1 MSSLGSNQ
9 WQAPAGH
16 SNRELE
22 APPKRPAVSG
32 LLEGSLLAMPIYTVP
47 KRCHTDTLGVSL
59 QNYTPENT
67 IAKSN
72 RFGPQV
78 TSQATEKERGI
89 PLPQSWRKTEGI
101 NRTYVISAC
110 KKLGDASVACM
121 NEGKLS
127 LQRRT
132 VTSKGQLYQNT
143 TQDSE
148 TTQTQRHPTLQQ
160 RLRIGSNE
168 KGKIDNT
175 LESRTENER
184 SLTQKSNETLFP
196 PKCNSKDTPL
206 VKNGLHSLEGRT
218 DIKRSLEQ
226 KNNFLFNHSGSS
238 GTDNYASL
246 KQRTVSTN
254 SQKEVLSSVPLT
266 AAKPENRTL
275 KAAENVN
282 FSKQN
287 ETGSEQNRSIKNG
300 SLERQKTPRKAI
312 AEGIKFTGKC
322 GPLQDA
328 RSPAISTI
336 RNKTTC
342 LQIIS
347 QKKPNIS
354 NPLSLT
360 NKNGRGRENSMDT
373 ETALLK
379 GDAPIQNACAKD
391 DPFKVENS
399 KVTVAVRVRPF
410 SIRDKN
416 EEMLQVV
423 SMAGQET
430 VVHHPDTRQVYS
442 FMFDFS
448 FWSFDKQHSNFASQ
462 TMVYQSVAGPLLETA
477 FEGYNTCLFAYGQTG
492 SGKSYTMM
500 GFDDDERGIIP
511 RFCEDLF
518 TRIANMESQQTYH
531 LEMSYFEVYNEKI
544 HDLLVFRTENA
555 QRKQPLRVREHPV
568 FGPYVEDLTVNVVS
582 SYSDIQRWLQLG
594 NKQRATA
601 ATGMNDKS
609 SRSHSVFTLVMTQT
623 KTNIVGKEECE
634 HRIISHVNLI
644 DLAGSE
650 RCSAS
655 QTSGDRLKEGVSIN
669 KSLLTLGKVISALS
683 EQCQSRKKV
692 FIPYRESVL
701 TWLLKDSLGGNSKTA
716 MIATVSP
723 AASNVEETLSTL
735 RYAKQA
741 CFIINTAK
749 VNEDMNAK
757 LIQELK
763 AEIQKLK
770 LAQKNVQDI
779 DPVKHRLYVQEITS
793 LRMKLHQQE
802 REMAEMQR
810 AWKEKLEQAE
820 KKKFEETM
828 ELQKA
833 GITFKVDNSL
843 PNLVNLNEDPQ
854 LSEMLLYMIKEGQT
868 TVGKCKP
875 NSGHDIQLSGVLI
888 ADDHCVIKHMEGTVS
903 ITPLGE
909 AKTYVNGKCISGPT
923 FLHHGDR
930 IILGG
935 NHYFRFNHPV
945 EVQKVKNVSHGASL
959 PDDSPKGFEF
969 AKNELLA
976 AQRAQLEL
984 EIEEAR
990 LRAKEEMMQGI
1001 QIAKEMAQQELT
1013 SQQKIYESQIKSLE
1027 VQLEKES
1034 HRKQLQEINNQTAAN
1049 KIQELEKA
1057 KRGLELEV
1065 HFNKKRLEM
1074 ETLAARE
1081 ALEDHTIRHAKI
1093 LEALEAEKQKIAQE
1107 VKTLQQSHGNRN
1119 KAEPNWSSLKL
1130 SMMIKEANTISSK
1143 LDKHTVFCRHDEM
1156 NEGSGKGSSLQVQVR
1171 NIRLGVATFWSLE
1184 KFEYKL
1190 AAMKELYETNN
1201 TNKADE
1207 IFYDPT
1213 DEWEHDLSNASM
1225 SSFSRRRSRSLRKSK
1240 RISGCL
1246 SEVKLSLHN
1255 PHLTGTRNKLGRPSL
1270 DPLESFVPGICKEL
1284 ISSAL
1289 DVLEETHDKEESMA
1303 QSLLAALF
1311 TIYAGVDAMTH
1322 AYEQAEESQEN
1333 FFIVDQA
1340 AQSGSIR
1347 IASAFERLVVLS
1359 KQWLSS
1365 FRRSEEFVD
1374 TYDELREGLKQLG
1387 GYLQLLLQGG
1397 CSDLSSIVA
1406 EAQKKIMSTL
1416 KEMVKCIGRLVVLTG
1431 SDLYFPAGNNGDAS
1445 NPKEELIADL
1455 YDGLGTGLE
1464 RLLDCIQKTTRGMQD
1479 ELLKWYPQN
1488 ELQNQLKNKAMAL
1501 ANLLE
1506 KFISACKKKEIALL
1520 RRKESID
1527 LEVNKA
1533 TSKAAKLLEFHHCLD
1548 QVYQMVTSSLQGS
1561 YTNKNPLRYFI
1572 EKICILAG
1580 NFNALCHSSTLPVA
1594 SAGGPFSKIPDSL
1607 VNSSELES
1615 VAKSLVVSFE
1625 LEHGWDLLKLQ
1636 GDYVRNTEEAQLGK
1650 DNAATER
1657 EHKGI
1662 PKREYKLWSLSQS
1675 SGEASPSRIHW
1686 V

>member
-1 MSSLGSNQ
+1 
-9 WQAPAGH
+9 
-16 SNRELE
+16 
-22 APPKRPAVSG
+22 
-32 LLEGSLLAMPIYTVP
+32 MPIYIVP
-47 KRCHTDTLGVSL
+47 KTCHSTLGVSS
-59 QNYTPENT
+59 QKYPSENAIT
-67 IAKSN
+67 KSN
-72 RFGPQV
+72 RLGPQV
-78 TSQATEKERGI
+78 TPQTTEKERGT
-89 PLPQSWRKTEGI
+89 PLPQSLSEIEGI

-110 KKLGDASVACM
+110 KKLGDSSVASTSVDK
-121 NEGKLS
+121 KLS
-127 LQRRT
+127 LKRRT
-132 VTSKGQLYQNT
+132 VRSKGCLDHNT

-148 TTQTQRHPTLQQ
+148 TTQTQRQPTLQQ
-160 RLRIGSNE
+160 RLRTGSN
-168 KGKIDNT
+168 KQCKIDNT
-175 LESRTENER
+175 HAGRTENEG
-184 SLTQKSNETLFP
+184 SLAQKSNETLCP
-196 PKCNSKDTPL
+196 PKCNSKDASL
-206 VKNGLHSLEGRT
+206 VKNGLQSLKHS
-218 DIKRSLEQ
+218 DIKSSLEQ
-226 KNNFLFNHSGSS
+226 KNNFLFNCSEFN
-238 GTDNYASL
+238 GTCNYIPL
-246 KQRTVSTN
+246 KQRAVGTN
-254 SQKEVLSSVPLT
+254 SQNEVLSSVFST
-266 AAKPENRTL
+266 TVKPEDSLL
-275 KAAENVN
+275 KVAEKVN
-282 FSKQN
+282 SSKQT
-287 ETGSEQNRSIKNG
+287 ETGSEQNRSMKNA
-300 SLERQKTPRKAI
+300 SLGRPKTPRKTI
-312 AEGIKFTGKC
+312 AEGIKFIAKC
-322 GPLQDA
+322 GPLQDT
-328 RSPAISTI
+328 RSPTISTM
-336 RNKTTC
+336 RNKVC
-342 LQIIS
+342 LQIVS
-347 QKKPNIS
+347 QKKSSIS
-354 NPLSLT
+354 DPLTLK
-360 NKNGRGRENSMDT
+360 NKNGRGRENSTDVQ
-373 ETALLK
+373 TASLK
-379 GDAPIQNACAKD
+379 EDIPIQDTCAKD
-391 DPFKVENS
+391 DPFKIENS
-399 KVTVAVRVRPF
+399 KVIVAVRVRPF
-410 SIRDKN
+410 STREKN
-416 EEMLQVV
+416 EEKLQVV
-423 SMAGQET
+423 SMAGRET
-430 VVHHPDTRQVYS
+430 VVHHPGTKQVYS
-442 FMFDFS
+442 FNFDFS
-448 FWSFDKQHSNFASQ
+448 FWSFDKHNHNFASQ
-462 TMVYQSVAGPLLETA
+462 EMVYQSVAVPLLETA

-518 TRIANMESQQTYH
+518 TRIADMKLQKTFC

-544 HDLLVFRTENA
+544 HDLLVFRTENE
-555 QRKQPLRVREHPV
+555 QRKQPLRVREHPI

-582 SYSDIQRWLQLG
+582 SYSDIQGWLQLG

-601 ATGMNDKS
+601 ATGLNDKS

-634 HRIISHVNLI
+634 HRIISRVNLI

-669 KSLLTLGKVISALS
+669 KSLLTLGKVIFLLS

-723 AASNVEETLSTL
+723 AANNVEETLSTL

-763 AEIQKLK
+763 AEIEKLK
-770 LAQKNVQDI
+770 LAQKNVQNI
-779 DPVKHRLYVQEITS
+779 DPEKHRLYVQEITS

-802 REMAEMQR
+802 KEMAEMQR

-888 ADDHCVIKHMEGTVS
+888 ADNHCVIKHVEGAVS

-909 AKTYVNGKCISGPT
+909 AKTYINGKCISGPT
-923 FLHHGDR
+923 LMHHGDR

-935 NHYFRFNHPV
+935 NHYFRFNHPE
-945 EVQKVKNVSHGASL
+945 EVQKVKYVSCGASL
-959 PDDSPKGFEF
+959 PEEGPKDFEF

-976 AQRAQLEL
+976 AQRAQLES

-1013 SQQKIYESQIKSLE
+1013 SQQRIYESQIKSLE

-1034 HRKQLQEINNQTAAN
+1034 QRKQLQEMNNQMAAN

-1093 LEALEAEKQKIAQE
+1093 LEALETEKQKIALE
-1107 VKTLQQSHGNRN
+1107 VQTLQQNRGTKN
-1119 KAEPNWSSLKL
+1119 KEPNWSSLKL
-1130 SMMIKEANTISSK
+1130 SMMIKEANTISSQ

-1156 NEGSGKGSSLQVQVR
+1156 NEGSGKGSSFQVQVR
-1171 NIRLGVATFWSLE
+1171 NIRLGVSTFWSLE

-1201 TNKADE
+1201 SNKADE
-1207 IFYDPT
+1207 IFYDPM
-1213 DEWEHDLSNASM
+1213 DEWEPDLLNVSM
-1225 SSFSRRRSRSLRKSK
+1225 SSFSRRRSRSLKKSK

-1246 SEVKLSLHN
+1246 SEVKLSLHD
-1255 PHLTGTRNKLGRPSL
+1255 PYLPGTRNRLGRPSL
-1270 DPLESFVPGICKEL
+1270 DPPESFVPGICKEL

-1289 DVLEETHDKEESMA
+1289 DVLEQTHEKEESVA
-1303 QSLLAALF
+1303 QNLLTALF
-1311 TIYAGVDAMTH
+1311 TVYAGVTAMTH
-1322 AYEQAEESQEN
+1322 AYEQTEESEEN
-1333 FFIVDQA
+1333 IFTVDQA
-1340 AQSGSIR
+1340 AQSCSIR
-1347 IASAFERLVVLS
+1347 IASSFEQLVVLS
-1359 KQWLSS
+1359 KQWLNNSQKS
-1365 FRRSEEFVD
+1365 KEFMHA
-1374 TYDELREGLKQLG
+1374 YDGLWEGLKHLG

-1397 CSDLSSIVA
+1397 CSDLSSIVT
-1406 EAQKKIMSTL
+1406 EAQKKIIHTL
-1416 KEMVKCIGRLVVLTG
+1416 KEMVKFIGLLVVLTG
-1431 SDLYFPAGNNGDAS
+1431 SDIHFPAGNKGDAS
-1445 NPKEELIADL
+1445 NSKEELIPDL
-1455 YDGLGTGLE
+1455 YDGLGAGLE
-1464 RLLDCIQKTTRGMQD
+1464 HLIDCIQKTLRDTQD

-1488 ELQNQLKNKAMAL
+1488 EVQNQLKNKTMAL

-1506 KFISACKKKEIALL
+1506 KIVSDCQKKEIALL
-1520 RRKESID
+1520 RRTESVD
-1527 LEVNKA
+1527 QEVNKA
-1533 TSKAAKLLEFHHCLD
+1533 TDKAAKLLEFHHCLD

-1561 YTNKNPLRYFI
+1561 YRNKNPLRYFI

-1580 NFNALCHSSTLPVA
+1580 NFNALCYSCTSPVA
-1594 SAGGPFSKIPDSL
+1594 SAGALFPKMPDSL
-1607 VNSSELES
+1607 VNNSELES
-1615 VAKSLVVSFE
+1615 VAKSLVISFE
-1625 LEHGWDLLKLQ
+1625 LENGWDSLKHQ
-1636 GDYVRNTEEAQLGK
+1636 DDQMKNTEETELGK
-1650 DNAATER
+1650 GETTIVEW
-1657 EHKGI
+1657 EHKGTS
-1662 PKREYKLWSLSQS
+1662 KREYKLWSVPQS